1 MTLRTG
7 ASLLVLSLFILS
19 GLTAVTLAGSQ
30 GASAAAQARS
40 ISITPLPSDLP
51 TSSSGVSTFQAL
63 VVSIVDAK
71 GNPLIL
77 TNATTVY
84 LSSSQSAVLSVQAT
98 VTVPAGAQYALAD
111 VYTTATP
118 GNSTVTAVAPGF
130 NSASTEFETSI
141 ARGYPTQ
148 LRLFPL
154 PSRFHAGSPSSGAT
168 FAAVV
173 ADAAGLPA
181 RTIQAT
187 PVNVTSSDTSIL
199 TVSGA
204 TIPVNQTVGYGTMT
218 VSGAAGFA
226 TITASASGLVS
237 SSAVV
242 SVQANSSSPVALSIA
257 PPPTSLPADGGTY
270 NVMTVTLLDNKS
282 RPAVATA
289 PVQIFLT
296 SSRTYIATVPE
307 VVTISQ
313 GSSSVNVPVSTLS
326 ASGSTFITASAPNF
340 ISSSAEVN
348 TVSIPPVQLGMRLAD
363 ASALVSPH
371 SNILTLVVQ
380 LQDSQGIPSVARAP
394 AKVIISF
401 SNSTLLQAPITL
413 TIPKGSDLVYTNV
426 TLSQATRGTFA
437 AISNGLASTTAQFK
451 AAPLPVTETFV
462 ASPLTVQLGQTT
474 SIVFTLLSQ
483 GNPVVGATL
492 SWTAVGGS
500 VSSSSSVTGPAGT
513 WTAAFTPDAVG
524 ISTVVITASSPITKA
539 ANSTVYVTVDP
550 AQARS
555 PSLLQKL
562 MTFPYVLI
570 PVAAAAASVLV
581 AFLFLRRR
589 RRSKEAEGALS
600 EEEQGF
606 SFLGRDTSL
615 APFQAARFFAGVL
628 SG

>member
-1 MTLRTG
+1 MTLRRG

-71 GNPLIL
+71 GNPLVL

-313 GSSSVNVPVSTLS
+313 GSSSVTVPVSTLS

-340 ISSSAEVN
+340 VSSSAEVN

-394 AKVIISF
+394 ARVIISF
-401 SNSTLLQAPITL
+401 SNSTLLQAPIAL

-483 GNPVVGATL
+483 GNPVVGAAL

-513 WTAAFTPDAVG
+513 WTATFTPDAVG

-562 MTFPYVLI
+562 ITFPYVLI